1 MGVKGREVTSEPSA
15 ARSGNA
21 TMCSQRAGL
30 GARSL
35 GQSGEALPCTLPHP
49 PAGMFP
55 GGWELRKDERGAP
68 GMAGMQTNNEPGKRW
83 AEILCADGVKYGN
96 KITQLG
102 CLLGRWWLIRCLTA
116 RGAIL

>member
-1 MGVKGREVTSEPSA
+1 MGVEGREVTSEPSA
-15 ARSGNA
+15 TREMQLCVPGS
-21 TMCSQRAGL
+21 AGL

-35 GQSGEALPCTLPHP
+35 GQCGEALPCTLPHL

-55 GGWELRKDERGAP
+55 SGRELRKDERGAP

-83 AEILCADGVKYGN
+83 AQIPCADGVKYGN
-96 KITQLG
+96 KITQLS
-102 CLLGRWWLIRCLTA
+102 CLLGRWWLIRCLAA